1 MVPLVRRAL
10 QRIDGVQRRVALLGV
25 GYAVVRKFADDDAN
39 LLAVALAWYGFTAI
53 YPLLLIVV
61 TVLGYIGVSSL
72 GDTLVHTLHQFP
84 VIGTDFNPGSGG
96 SNLHG
101 SPVAAAVG
109 IVGLLYGAQGVTQTA
124 EHAMARVWNVPR
136 TELPGFLPRLLRSL
150 AGLAVIALAFFV
162 NAMVG
167 GLATVQSN
175 VTVRLLLI
183 VGLGLLNVAL
193 FFVGFWALTP
203 TVERQRDLVP
213 GPSSP
218 VSRSR
223 SSLRS
228 AQASSSTSCGTPA
241 TPTVPSP
248 RSSVSSRIS
257 FCSPPSRLYAA
268 ELNPVLARRLW
279 PRAIAGSP
287 TPADAELPHDRAVG
301 SAASRRCFV
310 LDRCAFAAYDASGDR
325 RATEAASA
333 RRDGCRVGSG
343 RCSPL
348 PRDSNIRSYRTAR
361 LRKQR
366 NAPSIRAVR
375 SRMTKPRRILLVSGS
390 LRRMSTNAAVLRTA
404 ASLAPEGVVAELY
417 DGMRALPHFDP
428 DDDRE
433 PLDRAVAALRAA
445 IRGVD
450 ALLFSTPEYAG
461 ALPGSFKNLLDW
473 TIGDDRAG
481 SIYEKPV
488 AWINASPRGARQ
500 AHDSLRLVLGYAHA
514 TIVEAACAEVA
525 VHNAD
530 IGADGLVHGS
540 TARRRI
546 ESAVARLAE
555 AARYPAAAG

>member
-213 GPSSP
+213 GAVLAGIAFTILTSIGTGLVEHQLRNSSNTYG
-218 VSRSR
+218 
-223 SSLRS
+223 
-228 AQASSSTSCGTPA
+228 AFASIIGVVTYLLLLA
-241 TPTVPSP
+241 TIT
-248 RSSVSSRIS
+248 
-257 FCSPPSRLYAA
+257 LYAA

-287 TPADAELPHDRAVG
+287 TPADAELPHDRAW
-301 SAASRRCFV
+301 
-310 LDRCAFAAYDASGDR
+310 
-325 RATEAASA
+325 E
-333 RRDGCRVGSG
+333 
-343 RCSPL
+343 
-348 PRDSNIRSYRTAR
+348 
-361 LRKQR
+361 
-366 NAPSIRAVR
+366 
-375 SRMTKPRRILLVSGS
+375 
-390 LRRMSTNAAVLRTA
+390 
-404 ASLAPEGVVAELY
+404 
-417 DGMRALPHFDP
+417 
-428 DDDRE
+428 
-433 PLDRAVAALRAA
+433 
-445 IRGVD
+445 
-450 ALLFSTPEYAG
+450 
-461 ALPGSFKNLLDW
+461 
-473 TIGDDRAG
+473 
-481 SIYEKPV
+481 
-488 AWINASPRGARQ
+488 
-500 AHDSLRLVLGYAHA
+500 
-514 TIVEAACAEVA
+514 
-525 VHNAD
+525 
-530 IGADGLVHGS
+530 
-540 TARRRI
+540 ARRRVDA
-546 ESAVARLAE
+546 SS
-555 AARYPAAAG
+555 